1 MSASSSTAGTTSVP
15 APTLT
20 SAGFVAPAES
30 DILTG
35 ALADMNAALG
45 GNASTALSTP
55 QGQLAMSFTAA
66 LGDAYDQMLALFNGV
81 DPDRAQGR
89 MQDAIGNLYFLSRK
103 GASATVVA
111 CVCTGAAG
119 VVVPQGTLVQDSAG
133 NTYAASAAI
142 TLDGTGTGLGDFA
155 CTVTGAVACP
165 AGSIAL
171 YQSVP
176 GLTGI
181 TNPAAGVNGAEEEG
195 RIAFEK
201 RRAASVAANA
211 MGFLG
216 ALNGAVRA
224 VAGVTDAYVTDNSTA
239 QTQVVGGVSLAP
251 HSLYVC
257 VNGGADADVALAILR
272 KKPPGCAYTGATT
285 VTVTDP
291 DSTAAVPLRYD
302 VSFTRATPTPVYMT
316 VTLGSSA
323 TVPATVEQDVRA
335 AVLAAFAVD
344 TSATIGGTLYAS
356 AYYAAVAALG
366 SWARVVGITLGLDPS
381 PTGLTAQLAMN
392 MVPTMEA
399 ATIAVVLG

>member
-103 GASATVVA
+103 GASA
-111 CVCTGAAG
+111 
-119 VVVPQGTLVQDSAG
+119 
-133 NTYAASAAI
+133 
-142 TLDGTGTGLGDFA
+142 TGLGDFA